1 MCAGIDPCLAR
12 GRSQVRFSGP
22 CGHTA
27 LVCCTW
33 WLHNYPSPSRPTK
46 RLVKATTMVCRYWP
60 LPSRGEVSG
69 SILWAPVGALHSV
82 FCLSS
87 FTEILY
93 FTPSPQPGWVIA
105 KILGKL
111 VSFDPNPL
119 VYELDKW
126 VPFFMENWYVY
137 GCHFILY
144 RGTTLPRSNLSNL
157 PWGLWKINIFI
168 SLWKYYPTLKYIETH
183 RAVVFIWPSDMY
195 LWTGFGPPWPAIEIS
210 WEPLA

>member
-1 MCAGIDPCLAR
+1 MVCRYWPLPST

-33 WLHNYPSPSRPTK
+33 WLHNYPSLSRPTK
-46 RLVKATTMVCRYWP
+46 RLVKATTMVCRHWP
-60 LPSRGEVSG
+60 LPSTGEVSG

-82 FCLSS
+82 FGLSS

-119 VYELDKW
+119 VYEWDKW

-144 RGTTLPRSNLSNL
+144 RGTTLPRSNLTLSCRSMYPMSSLKVFYHKLDYYNDVH
-157 PWGLWKINIFI
+157 I
-168 SLWKYYPTLKYIETH
+168 SLEILN
-183 RAVVFIWPSDMY
+183 VFQPNLAEIWLMHYSV
-195 LWTGFGPPWPAIEIS
+195 IKC
-210 WEPLA
+210 